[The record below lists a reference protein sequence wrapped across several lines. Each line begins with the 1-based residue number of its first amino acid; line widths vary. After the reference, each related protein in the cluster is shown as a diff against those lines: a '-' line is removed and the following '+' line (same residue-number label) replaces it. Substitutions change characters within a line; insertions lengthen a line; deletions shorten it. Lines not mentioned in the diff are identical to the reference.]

1 MGLGQM
7 LDFFLVF
14 LAVLATGIPL
24 VLQGFAV
31 MREKHGY
38 RKDPKY
44 KDHPEMK
51 GVRKGDRMLVVNFN
65 LTDSGEK
72 QGKSKE

>member
-1 MGLGQM
+1 M
-7 LDFFLVF
+7 LDFFLISLTVLVTGVP
-14 LAVLATGIPL
+14 LAM
-24 VLQGFAV
+24 QGLAV
-31 MREKHGY
+31 MREKNGY

-65 LTDSGEK
+65 LTDLEERRG
-72 QGKSKE
+72 